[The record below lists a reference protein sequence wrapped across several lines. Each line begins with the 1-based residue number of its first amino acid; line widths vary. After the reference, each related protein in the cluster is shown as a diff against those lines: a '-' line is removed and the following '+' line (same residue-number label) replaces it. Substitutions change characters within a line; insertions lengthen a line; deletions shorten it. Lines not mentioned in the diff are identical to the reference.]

1 MTPTGGAA
9 PGPTPAFPWD
19 DALHFALS
27 RLGWRP
33 AEFWA
38 ASPRELAAAIGSVRE
53 TVTKVVGELSR
64 EGVITQTGLR
74 FLALKDIVP
83 LEGGLPLMLD
93 GKIVGAIGVSGV
105 LSSQD
110 AQIAKA
116 GADALK

>member
-38 ASPRELAAAIGSVRE
+38 ASPRELAAAIGPTRS
-53 TVTKVVGELSR
+53 
-64 EGVITQTGLR
+64 
-74 FLALKDIVP
+74 ALDRSDLGRLLDAFP
-83 LEGGLPLMLD
+83 DPPTPAALM
-93 GKIVGAIGVSGV
+93 
-105 LSSQD
+105 
-110 AQIAKA
+110 
-116 GADALK
+116 